1 MKFEDFKKL
10 KNKINEKNF
19 FNNYRGFS
27 KLSHFLSYVGN
38 LFSIIFAYIFIYE
51 LIMTTILEPTPLIE
65 NVAISAS
72 ILILITL
79 ELMKRFVF
87 DKFTQSII
95 KDKFRFVEKE
105 TILLALI
112 SIGLIATSFYLSL
125 SGAHRYADKKDDIT
139 QTVDIQVGVYSDT
152 INKKYESK
160 IIDLENQN
168 KTLFTTNQGYE
179 LRLATLSNQYNDG
192 TLSNIELRRIKDEMS
207 QLRKDRENN
216 ILLIDK
222 NESKIKDI
230 KTERDDDITK
240 FETKKSK
247 NAEKQ
252 IEDTSNNP
260 IIFLIFSTVIEFM
273 ILFGI
278 WFINYYEIRSVEEY
292 EKLINKDPKFK
303 SYNSWLEFI
312 NVIYKQDTRIGDVLP
327 FKIEMLKIIKSN
339 SIDMSPKEYD
349 DLIKIFLHLGI
360 LKAKGNKKAI
370 GLNKED
376 ALILIKEHLKV
387 D

>member
-112 SIGLIATSFYLSL
+112 SIGLIATSFYFSL